1 MHSFDDVDVARLRRS
16 RTVKWTLYRPDV
28 LAAWVA
34 EMDFDVA
41 PAVRAA
47 LLAAVEREDFGYVAA
62 DLGELTSACADFFA
76 TWLGWTVPA
85 ARIFPVAD
93 VLSGIRAALDVLV
106 APGSPVVVPT
116 PAYPPF
122 FEIVELSGRDV
133 VAAPMIYDG
142 EHDALDVD
150 RIDAALA

>member
-1 MHSFDDVDVARLRRS
+1 MTADFDDVDIERLRHR
-16 RTVKWTLYRPDV
+16 RTVKWTLYGPDV

-47 LLAAVEREDFGYVAA
+47 LLAAV
-62 DLGELTSACADFFA
+62 LGELTSACADFFA
-76 TWLGWTVPA
+76 TCLGWTVPT

-106 APGSPVVVPT
+106 APGS
-116 PAYPPF
+116 
-122 FEIVELSGRDV
+122 
-133 VAAPMIYDG
+133 
-142 EHDALDVD
+142 
-150 RIDAALA
+150 